1 MNNEI
6 KNLEKL
12 LDFDLNNKNF
22 IIDNIIEHHFK
33 INNNNS
39 VDISNEIFKDTN
51 ILNWGEN
58 IPTLQGSKKL
68 FTNILKN
75 PINDKNLLLSRQKSY
90 FDDYD
95 DIIHLKY

>member
-22 IIDNIIEHHFK
+22 IIDNIIDHHFK
-33 INNNNS
+33 INNNT

-68 FTNILKN
+68 FINLVEIGKEKEFKKYLKLNESKILMWLNRIKV
-75 PINDKNLLLSRQKSY
+75 
-90 FDDYD
+90 
-95 DIIHLKY
+95 